1 MTQKPY
7 LFTDLDRT
15 MVFSKRFLSPNQ
27 PLIPVEYKGKTIISY
42 MTPQALKLTQQHIK
56 NIIPVTTR
64 TLEEFKRVKPYQEA
78 EWAIVGNGSIILH
91 HGQPL
96 PEWGSHIAKQI
107 TPIQDEYTQI
117 VNWLNQDYP
126 HYLNRLATERDS
138 FIFAKVRP
146 ENKKQLTQALCDKL
160 ETLPQWHF
168 VIQKQKVYIIPKVIS
183 KENAIEHLINL
194 LKPRKIYFA
203 GDGSLDINMINLSQT
218 IPNAHSFTP
227 ENTDAHKGA
236 KTQNL
241 TIVSNQPNGAEEI
254 LQHVFST
261 GTTHAI

>member
-15 MVFSKRFLSPNQ
+15 MIFSKRFLSSNQ

-42 MTPQALKLTQQHIK
+42 MTPQVLKLTQQHIK

-91 HGQPL
+91 HGQAL
-96 PEWGSHIAKQI
+96 SEWNTHITKQI
-107 TPIQDEYTQI
+107 APIQNEYTQI
-117 VNWLNQDYP
+117 INWLNQNYP

-146 ENKKQLTQALCDKL
+146 EHKEQLKQVLCDKL
-160 ETLPQWHF
+160 GTLPQWHF
-168 VIQKQKVYIIPKVIS
+168 VIQKQKVYIMPKVIS
-183 KENAIEHLINL
+183 KENAIQHLINL
-194 LKPRKIYFA
+194 LKPQEIYFA

-227 ENTDAHKGA
+227 ENTDAHQA
-236 KTQNL
+236 AQTPHL
-241 TIVSNQPNGAEEI
+241 TVVSNQPDGAEEI
-254 LQHVFST
+254 LQHVFSR
-261 GTTHAI
+261 GSTHAI

>member
-1 MTQKPY
+1 
-7 LFTDLDRT
+7 

-42 MTPQALKLTQQHIK
+42 MTPQTLKLTQQHIK

-91 HGQPL
+91 HGQAL
-96 PEWGSHIAKQI
+96 SEWNADITKQI
-107 TPIQDEYTQI
+107 APIQNEYTQI
-117 VNWLNQDYP
+117 INWLNQDYP

-146 ENKKQLTQALCDKL
+146 KHKEQLKQVLCDKL
-160 ETLPQWHF
+160 GTLPQWHF
-168 VIQKQKVYIIPKVIS
+168 VIQKQKVYIMPKVIS
-183 KENAIEHLINL
+183 KENAIQHLINL
-194 LKPRKIYFA
+194 LKPQEIYFA

-227 ENTDAHKGA
+227 ENTDAHKA
-236 KTQNL
+236 AQTPHL
-241 TIVSNQPNGAEEI
+241 TVVSNQPDGAEEI
-254 LQHVFST
+254 LQHVFL
-261 GTTHAI
+261 GDKNHAI